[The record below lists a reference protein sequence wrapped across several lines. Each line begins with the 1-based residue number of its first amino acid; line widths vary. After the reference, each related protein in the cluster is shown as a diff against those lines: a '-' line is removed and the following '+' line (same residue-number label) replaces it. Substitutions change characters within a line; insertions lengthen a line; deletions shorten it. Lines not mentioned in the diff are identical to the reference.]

1 MTRLKDWQAR
11 LIAYLA
17 TASRRPFAAGEHD
30 CALFTAGA
38 VAAMTG
44 DDPAAK
50 WRGKYKTIKAG
61 VASLRRK
68 GHADHV
74 DLVASLF
81 EEVAPPFAH
90 VGDIGVV
97 EGALGFGALGI
108 VQGEGVYV
116 LTEQGMAI
124 VSRMRML
131 RAFRV

>member
-1 MTRLKDWQAR
+1 MSRLPDWQPR

-17 TASRRPFAAGEHD
+17 AASRKPFTAGAHD

-38 VAAMTG
+38 VEAMTG
-44 DDPAAK
+44 LDPAAK

-61 VASLRRK
+61 VAALRRK

-74 DLVASLF
+74 GYVASMF
-81 EEVAPPFAH
+81 EEVTPAFAH

-97 EGALGFGALGI
+97 EGAFGFGALGI

-124 VSRMRML
+124 VSRMNML